1 MKLGEIAK
9 ANGFSS
15 LGDMVNNGLN
25 QIKELEKNSFSVG
38 QIVQLKQNYKPTHF
52 NEEKVLPSNTDF
64 EITEKTD
71 GGLGN
76 FFIKIKGYEIWF
88 SISVFELT

>member
-1 MKLGEIAK
+1 MKLGEIARAK
-9 ANGFSS
+9 GFNS
-15 LGDMVNNGLN
+15 LGDMVNSGLK
-25 QIKELEKNSFSVG
+25 QIKELEKNSFNVG
-38 QIVQLKQNYKPTHF
+38 QIVRLKDNYTPTHF

-88 SISVFELT
+88 SVSVFELT